1 MGTRTQDSQSQ
12 QTQQPQQTSQD
23 STAVGTNKG
32 NMKFCEHCG
41 SEISMEAELCPSCG
55 VRLET
60 NEKSP
65 AVAAVLSAIINGGG
79 QLYNGDVAKGA
90 IIFGVQIVNVML
102 MFVLIGLIT
111 FPLVWIYSVYDA
123 YKTAQSR

>member
-1 MGTRTQDSQSQ
+1 
-12 QTQQPQQTSQD
+12 
-23 STAVGTNKG
+23 
-32 NMKFCEHCG
+32 MKFCEHYG

-55 VRLET
+55 IRLET
-60 NEKSP
+60 NEKNP

-79 QLYNGDVAKGA
+79 QLYNGDGAKGA

-102 MFVLIGLIT
+102 MFVLIGFLT
-111 FPLVWIYSVYDA
+111 FPLVWLYLVYDA